1 VEVDGP
7 REGLDRVAGEVE
19 RLCRAQG
26 AGEVRVARD
35 EAERTALWLG
45 RKRAAAAI
53 GRISA
58 VYCTQDVVVPRN
70 RMPEMAKAIEEIERS
85 SGLGIANLCHAGDG
99 NMHPLVLFD
108 DRVPEQVAA
117 QKIAT
122 RAIVRKAVELG
133 GTVTGEHGV
142 GLEKSEFLPA
152 LYGDAD
158 LDLMMRV
165 KRLFDPKGLANP
177 GKVVPVGG
185 WRAREAGGSHA
196 R

>member
-1 VEVDGP
+1 
-7 REGLDRVAGEVE
+7 
-19 RLCRAQG
+19 
-26 AGEVRVARD
+26 
-35 EAERTALWLG
+35 
-45 RKRAAAAI
+45 
-53 GRISA
+53 
-58 VYCTQDVVVPRN
+58 
-70 RMPEMAKAIEEIERS
+70 
-85 SGLGIANLCHAGDG
+85 
-99 NMHPLVLFD
+99 
-108 DRVPEQVAA
+108 
-117 QKIAT
+117 
-122 RAIVRKAVELG
+122 
-133 GTVTGEHGV
+133 VTGEHGV